1 MTDKI
6 DRFVNERWDDA
17 KYLDGNELGDL
28 HRETLRE
35 LGECAAEVDRLRATL
50 DEAQALAIAAESRE
64 SDLGLQ
70 VEALKARLKLAE
82 AVVEAARDWRFCGC
96 DHPSCSLCR
105 DDADTAAALAAYD
118 AVPGDVVPQ
127 GCPFDEPTNGV
138 IGKDV
143 APRPRYASGEVPM
156 VGDVAVVLLR
166 ERTKE
171 RDYYARELDKATGM
185 VELHVDDA
193 AAARLLWRQSEAAC
207 AKMHAERDA
216 AIRER
221 DAALAAF
228 DAVPGDS

>member
-1 MTDKI
+1 MTT
-6 DRFVNERWDDA
+6 
-17 KYLDGNELGDL
+17 DG
-28 HRETLRE
+28 TY
-35 LGECAAEVDRLRATL
+35 TL
-50 DEAQALAIAAESRE
+50 DSAAFAELVRDRTDAVKKAAALESE
-64 SDLGLQ
+64 LFALGIQ
-70 VEALKARLKLAE
+70 VAALKARLKLAD
-82 AVVEAARDWRFCGC
+82 AVVDAARRFLLGC
-96 DHPSCSLCR
+96 DDQMSAPAPSI
-105 DDADTAAALAAYD
+105 AAALAAFD

-138 IGKDV
+138 IGEDV

-221 DAALAAF
+221 DAALAAY